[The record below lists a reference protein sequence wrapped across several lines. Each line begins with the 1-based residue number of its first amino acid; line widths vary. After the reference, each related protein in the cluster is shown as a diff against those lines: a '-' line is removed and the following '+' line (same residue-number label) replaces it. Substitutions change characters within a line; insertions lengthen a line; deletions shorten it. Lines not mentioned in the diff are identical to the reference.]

1 MSCQSSPQTLGDQSS
16 YLDTSA
22 GSRAG
27 GALPTLR
34 GVWEESAQLGWN
46 VASLCD
52 CGGTMGQGERVLWLE
67 KGCFAHRNVFHSKRL
82 R

>member
-1 MSCQSSPQTLGDQSS
+1 MSCQSSPQTLGDRSS

-46 VASLCD
+46 AASLCD
-52 CGGTMGQGERVLWLE
+52 CGGTMGRGRGAVVR
-67 KGCFAHRNVFHSKRL
+67 KGGVSPTGMCSIQND
-82 R
+82 